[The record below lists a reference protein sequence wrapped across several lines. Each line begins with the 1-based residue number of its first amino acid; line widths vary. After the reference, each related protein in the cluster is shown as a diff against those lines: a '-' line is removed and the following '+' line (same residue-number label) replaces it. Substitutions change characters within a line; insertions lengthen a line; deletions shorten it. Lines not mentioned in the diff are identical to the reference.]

1 MGIDLMKRMMKAALC
16 AIFFMMCLCAC
27 AQAEIYF
34 ELPPEA
40 WKDKDVLEWTIF
52 DTNEGDAMLLR
63 CGGESMMVD
72 GGPKPYR
79 EKLRDALAA
88 RGLEHDMKYY
98 FSTHYHDD
106 HIDGLYYLMRYG
118 FTAGEFLHGYKE
130 SFFKEEERLYRT
142 IRQAQFGQVPVRQVF
157 DGDVLTLGGAQ
168 LRVLHCTELFGANA
182 RSLVLK
188 VTFGESSMLL
198 CADITG
204 ETQRYFMENR
214 EEGILKA
221 DIIKIPH
228 HGLVPMVP
236 EVLDVVMPGAAIVTN
251 EKKTVF
257 SGAMAQLA
265 GRNIPAFL
273 CGEGAVLA
281 VTDGR
286 DWYIHQAVGRF
297 DPMEM
302 DAGNE
307 Q

>member
-1 MGIDLMKRMMKAALC
+1 MKMALC
-16 AIFFMMCLCAC
+16 ALLLMICLCAS

-40 WKDKDVLEWTIF
+40 WQDKDVLEWTIF

-98 FSTHYHDD
+98 FSTHHHDD
-106 HIDGLYYLMRYG
+106 HIDGLYYLLKYG

-130 SFFKEEERLYRT
+130 NIIQSEERLSRT
-142 IRQAQFGQVPVRQVF
+142 LKQAQRNQVALRQVG
-157 DGDVLTLGGAQ
+157 DGDALTLGGAQ
-168 LRVLHCTELFGANA
+168 LHVLHCTEPWGTNA

-188 VTFGESSMLL
+188 VTFGESSLLL

-204 ETQRYFMENR
+204 EVQRYFMENR
-214 EEGILKA
+214 QEGILKA

-236 EVLDVVMPGAAIVTN
+236 EVLDVVNPGAAVVTN

-257 SGAMAQLA
+257 SQSMSQLM

-273 CGEGAVLA
+273 SGEGAVRA
-281 VTDGR
+281 VTDGK
-286 DWYIHQAVGRF
+286 DWYIVQAVGCF
-297 DPMEM
+297 DPMDMILDGDKE
-302 DAGNE
+302 
-307 Q
+307 